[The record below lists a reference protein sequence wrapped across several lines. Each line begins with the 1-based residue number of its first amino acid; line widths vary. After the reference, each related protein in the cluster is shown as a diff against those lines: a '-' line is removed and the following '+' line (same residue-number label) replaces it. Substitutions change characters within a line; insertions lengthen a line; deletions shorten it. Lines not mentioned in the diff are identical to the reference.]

1 MRTDLLAASN
11 LENDDSYVLKKSQEK
26 SLLKLL
32 ITKLLSKNKFW
43 QKILTFKPGCLE
55 SNDQVS
61 CSDTKSF

>member
-43 QKILTFKPGCLE
+43 QKNPDIQTRMPRVK
-55 SNDQVS
+55 
-61 CSDTKSF
+61 